1 MTMGIVWNRMMGT
14 PTPVPS
20 AFPAR
25 SAVSGSDMQSCLWWL
40 HWKQR
45 FLRTGIPD
53 AALSADR
60 LLYRSPTGR
69 STARIVPLKFTG
81 DRKQK
86 VNGKGGQEWTIRGQ
100 KSQHL
105 QGFFSTASTEPRW
118 VVLVIIHPGKQGSN
132 CPQIK
137 YDKVY
142 VYPSAG
148 KGTELYE
155 AAKLPV

>member
-1 MTMGIVWNRMMGT
+1 MCIRDS
-14 PTPVPS
+14 TPVPS
-20 AFPAR
+20 AFPTR

-45 FLRTGIPD
+45 FLRTGTPD

-69 STARIVPLKFTG
+69 NIARTVPLKLTG
-81 DRKQK
+81 GRKQK
-86 VNGKGGQEWTIRGQ
+86 VNGIGCRDWTIRGQ
-100 KSQHL
+100 ISQHL
-105 QGFFSTASTEPRW
+105 QGFFSTKPRW
-118 VVLVIIHPGKQGSN
+118 MVLVIIHPGKQGSN
-132 CPQIK
+132 CPRIK

-148 KGTELYE
+148 KGTELHE

>member
-20 AFPAR
+20 AFPTR
-25 SAVSGSDMQSCLWWL
+25 SAVSGSDMQSCHCWL

-45 FLRTGIPD
+45 FLRTGTPD

-69 STARIVPLKFTG
+69 NTARTVPLKFTG
-81 DRKQK
+81 GRKQK

-100 KSQHL
+100 KSQRL
-105 QGFFSTASTEPRW
+105 QGFFSTKPRW
-118 VVLVIIHPGKQGSN
+118 VVLVIINPKKQDSN
-132 CPQIK
+132 CPRIK

-148 KGTELYE
+148 KGTELHE

>member
-1 MTMGIVWNRMMGT
+1 MMMGIVWNRMMGT
-14 PTPVPS
+14 PASVPS
-20 AFPAR
+20 AFPVR
-25 SAVSGSDMQSCLWWL
+25 SAVSGSDMLSCRYKV

-45 FLRTGIPD
+45 FSRTGIPN

-60 LLYRSPTGR
+60 HLYRSPTGR
-69 STARIVPLKFTG
+69 NTARTVPLKFTG
-81 DRKQK
+81 GKKQK
-86 VNGKGGQEWTIRGQ
+86 VNGKGGQEWTFRGQ

-105 QGFFSTASTEPRW
+105 QGFFGTKPRW
-118 VVLVIIHPGKQGSN
+118 MVLVIIHPKKQGSN

-148 KGTELYE
+148 KGTELHE
-155 AAKLPV
+155 AAKLSV

>member
-1 MTMGIVWNRMMGT
+1 MTMEIVWNRMMGT
-14 PTPVPS
+14 PTPVPGT
-20 AFPAR
+20 FHAR
-25 SAVSGSDMQSCLWWL
+25 SAVSGSDMQSCPSLV

-69 STARIVPLKFTG
+69 NTARTVPLKFTG
-81 DRKQK
+81 GRKQK

-100 KSQHL
+100 KSQHW
-105 QGFFSTASTEPRW
+105 QGFFSTKPRW
-118 VVLVIIHPGKQGSN
+118 VVLVIIHPEKQGSN
-132 CPQIK
+132 CPRIK
-137 YDKVY
+137 YDKVH

-148 KGTELYE
+148 KGTELHE

>member
-25 SAVSGSDMQSCLWWL
+25 SAVSGSDMQSCPSSE

-45 FLRTGIPD
+45 FLRTGTPD

-69 STARIVPLKFTG
+69 NIAWTVPLKFTG
-81 DRKQK
+81 GRKQK

-100 KSQHL
+100 KSQRL
-105 QGFFSTASTEPRW
+105 QGIFDTKPRW
-118 VVLVIIHPGKQGSN
+118 MVLGIIYPGKQGSN
-132 CPQIK
+132 CTRIK
-137 YDKVY
+137 YDKIY

-148 KGTELYE
+148 KGAELHE